1 MRLSRAAALLALAS
15 IFGLAAADFAE
26 AQNRNRTPA
35 KKAVVKRET
44 VAAKPAWRFVRPSSV
59 PTLIYGAGVDDYQIA
74 FSCQPESGLLR
85 VIAQIGSRGVQPGD
99 SAAIRLH
106 SGKRKFEVAGT
117 AFTTEAR
124 KGIDIGGATR
134 FDPDLF
140 VLFKGSE
147 TLVIE
152 VPGRKKSLPITDV
165 GPSADAFQRA
175 CSAMAGTS
183 RPSAS

>member
-1 MRLSRAAALLALAS
+1 MRLFGAAAVFALAS
-15 IFGLAAADFAE
+15 VFCLAAIESAD
-26 AQNRNRTPA
+26 AQTRNRT
-35 KKAVVKRET
+35 VVKKPVAKRE
-44 VAAKPAWRFVRPSSV
+44 APKPAWRFVRQSSA
-59 PTLIYGAGVDDYQIA
+59 PTLVYGTGDDFQIS
-74 FSCQPESGLLR
+74 FSCQPDSGLMR
-85 VIAQIGSRGVQPGD
+85 VVSQIGSRGVQPGD

-117 AFTTEAR
+117 AFTTESS

-175 CSAMAGTS
+175 CSAIADTS

>member
-1 MRLSRAAALLALAS
+1 MRLSRAIALIAVAS
-15 IFGLAAADFAE
+15 IAGLAAADYAE
-26 AQNRNRTPA
+26 AQSRNRKPA
-35 KKAVVKRET
+35 KKAVVKREA
-44 VAAKPAWRFVRPSSV
+44 VVAKPAWKFVRPSSV
-59 PTLIYGAGVDDYQIA
+59 PTLLYGAGVDDYQIS
-74 FSCQPESGLLR
+74 FSCQPDSGLLR
-85 VIAQIGSRGVQPGD
+85 VISQIGSRGVQPGD

-117 AFTTEAR
+117 AFAAQAR
-124 KGIDIGGATR
+124 NGVDIGAATR
-134 FDPDLF
+134 LDPELF

-175 CSAMAGTS
+175 CSSIASNT

>member
-1 MRLSRAAALLALAS
+1 MRLSRAAVLLALAS
-15 IFGLAAADFAE
+15 VFGLAAADFAE
-26 AQNRNRTPA
+26 AQSRNRTSV
-35 KKAVVKRET
+35 KKAVIKRESA
-44 VAAKPAWRFVRPSSV
+44 AAKPAWRFVRPSSV

-74 FSCQPESGLLR
+74 FSCQPDSGLLR
-85 VIAQIGSRGVQPGD
+85 VISQIGSRGVQPGD

-117 AFTTEAR
+117 AFTTEVH
-124 KGIDIGGATR
+124 KGVEIGGATR

-152 VPGRKKSLPITDV
+152 VPGRKKSLPITDA

-175 CSAMAGTS
+175 CSAIAATS

>member
-1 MRLSRAAALLALAS
+1 
-15 IFGLAAADFAE
+15 
-26 AQNRNRTPA
+26 
-35 KKAVVKRET
+35 
-44 VAAKPAWRFVRPSSV
+44 V
-59 PTLIYGAGVDDYQIA
+59 PTLFYGAGVDDYQIA

-85 VIAQIGSRGVQPGD
+85 VISQIGSRGVQPGD

-117 AFTTEAR
+117 AFTTETR
-124 KGIDIGGATR
+124 HGIDIGGATR

-140 VLFKGSE
+140 VLFKGGE

-152 VPGRKKSLPITDV
+152 VPGRKKSLPITDA

-175 CSAMAGTS
+175 CSAMAGTA